1 MLGSRGIFK
10 RPRDFFPDCD
20 VGAKQDLRRPGGR
33 ATTFRCNFKYENI
46 YLNLTVV
53 KMKKKIFFY
62 NSKNVDLV
70 SAVKYVSKVK

>member
-33 ATTFRCNFKYENI
+33 ATTFRCNFKYEHLFE
-46 YLNLTVV
+46 LNC
-53 KMKKKIFFY
+53 Y
-62 NSKNVDLV
+62 ED
-70 SAVKYVSKVK
+70 

>member
-33 ATTFRCNFKYENI
+33 ATTFRCNFKHEYLFELDCCENEEKDVFLSI
-46 YLNLTVV
+46 TT
-53 KMKKKIFFY
+53 KT
-62 NSKNVDLV
+62 
-70 SAVKYVSKVK
+70 